1 VEALVDRRAFLGTL
15 AGGLLAAPLAA
26 GAQQAGKVSRIA
38 FLGTSSPALESDLTN
53 AFRQGLRDLGY
64 VEGRNLVIEYRWA
77 GGHYERYP
85 ALVAEIVRLKVD
97 LIVTEGTPAAL
108 AAKEGAGT
116 IPVVVAVIGDPV
128 ALGVASSLAHPG
140 GNITGLTSMSL
151 EVDGKRLELLKELVP
166 GASRVGVLWN
176 PANPNNTARINAVQ
190 RAAKALRLTLEPVV
204 NAADSERLDSALG
217 ALVAAHC
224 EALLNLSDRVVVA
237 NRARIVTFAAKH
249 RIPALYANREF
260 MGAGGLA
267 SYAADYP
274 AIFRRAAIYVDKI
287 LKGAKPDD
295 LPIEQPTKFELVIN
309 LRTAKALGL
318 TIPPSLLQRADQVIE

>member
-1 VEALVDRRAFLGTL
+1 
-15 AGGLLAAPLAA
+15 
-26 GAQQAGKVSRIA
+26 
-38 FLGTSSPALESDLTN
+38 
-53 AFRQGLRDLGY
+53 
-64 VEGRNLVIEYRWA
+64 
-77 GGHYERYP
+77 
-85 ALVAEIVRLKVD
+85 
-97 LIVTEGTPAAL
+97 
-108 AAKEGAGT
+108 
-116 IPVVVAVIGDPV
+116 VAVIGDPV